1 MDRYTYTPNLLL
13 NKRLTPPLSP
23 SGRNPS
29 LHPRI
34 ISHISRYT
42 KERKREREEER
53 EGREERTERRT
64 RRSGRGKNVW
74 GHSSVLVGGQG
85 VGGEPCVTK
94 QRSEDHMQS
103 HTPSKKTNTHARAHT
118 HAHTHLRRHT
128 HAKRRVRKRTC
139 QMKTCKNW
147 VCLNQRHPNTEWQS
161 LYHTLFSFTRMHARM
176 HTHTHTHTHTK
187 DNPNSTCRHV

>member
-42 KERKREREEER
+42 KEREREEEG
-53 EGREERTERRT
+53 EVREERTERRR

-85 VGGEPCVTK
+85 VGGSHVWQNRD
-94 QRSEDHMQS
+94 QRIICNCAHMQENKD
-103 HTPSKKTNTHARAHT
+103 THT
-118 HAHTHLRRHT
+118 HSHRRT
-128 HAKRRVRKRTC
+128 HAKKKVKIRTY
-139 QMKTCKNW
+139 QMKTCKDW
-147 VCLNQRHPNTEWQS
+147 VWLNQRHPHPNTEW
-161 LYHTLFSFTRMHARM
+161 
-176 HTHTHTHTHTK
+176 
-187 DNPNSTCRHV
+187 